1 MSVKRQRLE
10 IRIHHLLSN
19 LFQRGISDPRLTG
32 ISVMAVD
39 LDSELRHARVSIN
52 ALGFED
58 RKEEIMMTLSRAS
71 GYLRREIGQAIRLK
85 HTPELHFQWDTS
97 LQKSARILSILEG
110 LKPPKEDVEID
121 VS

>member
-52 ALGFED
+52 ALGFEE
-58 RKEEIMMTLSRAS
+58 RKEEIMMTLSRAN

-121 VS
+121 AS